1 MRVQGNRGEAPVPS
15 GACPNPSRLLIEIYF
30 ICLFLVVLVLRH
42 SAGFS
47 LVAAVGGY
55 SLVAGHRL
63 WDSRAS
69 VVVAP
74 GL

>member
-47 LVAAVGGY
+47 LVVESKGFSRVAACRLLIAGA
-55 SLVAGHRL
+55 SLAVEH
-63 WDSRAS
+63 
-69 VVVAP
+69 